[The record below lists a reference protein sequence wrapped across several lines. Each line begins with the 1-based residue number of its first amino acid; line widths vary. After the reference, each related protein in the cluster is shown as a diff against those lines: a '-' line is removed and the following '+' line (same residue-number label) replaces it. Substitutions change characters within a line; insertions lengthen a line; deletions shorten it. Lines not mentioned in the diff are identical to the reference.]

1 MSSIEQIAFAQ
12 KDTESS
18 YQCELFSRKAY
29 LKNHIQRHQSTKR
42 HPCSLCTKT
51 FSSKGHL
58 TAHMLQH
65 HNKIKKRFHC
75 SYSLFINKV

>member
-12 KDTESS
+12 NDTESS
-18 YQCELFSRKAY
+18 YQCELCKKTFSRKAY

-58 TAHMLQH
+58 TAHVLQH
-65 HNKIKKRFHC
+65 HNKIKKHNC
-75 SYSLFINKV
+75 SI